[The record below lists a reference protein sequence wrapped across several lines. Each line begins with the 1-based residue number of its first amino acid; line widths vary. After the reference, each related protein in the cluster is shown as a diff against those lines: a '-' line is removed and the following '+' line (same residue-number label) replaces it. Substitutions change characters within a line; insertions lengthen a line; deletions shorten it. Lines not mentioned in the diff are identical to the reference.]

1 MKKIIALL
9 SCLLIL
15 VSCAA
20 LAGCGQQ
27 DLTNS
32 KYLGT
37 WVATKISIANEESPI
52 EDTIPGG
59 MTMKLNPDG
68 TAVVS
73 NKQDGDSNCTW
84 SETSKGIKLKGD
96 MKTSL
101 IAEGEELQMKVVGS
115 RIHFVKMT
123 QTQEAVSALGDTFS
137 GIVDDAVSNADEAVG
152 GAVNSI
158 NDAISG
164 IVGGTTDGQ

>member
-1 MKKIIALL
+1 MKKTIALL

-15 VSCAA
+15 ASCAA
-20 LAGCGQQ
+20 LAGCGKQ

-37 WVATKISIANEESPI
+37 WVATKATLLDEETPI
-52 EDTIPGG
+52 DEAIPGG

-73 NKQDGDSNCTW
+73 SKDGDSNCTW
-84 SETSKGIKLKGD
+84 KETSKGIKFSGD
-96 MKTSL
+96 MKVKAN
-101 IAEGEELQMKVVGS
+101 AEGDELVMKIIGLNL
-115 RIHFVKMT
+115 HFVKMT
-123 QTQEAVSALGDTFS
+123 QTQEAVSSLGDTLS
-137 GIVDDAVSNADEAVG
+137 GIVNDAVSNADEAVG
-152 GAVNSI
+152 GAVNSL

-164 IVGGTTDGQ
+164 IVSGAADGE